1 LRNSI
6 VPISVRAFFGL
17 LPWALVACA
26 TGRYSIAALPVET
39 SNAANGSSLYQPLAL
54 RDTWKYACR
63 DIKGGGENGNRPFN
77 LQNSV
82 VGETIAAGKR
92 VYEFSL
98 AVPQVPSKPLRVD
111 TITQLL
117 ANDRSGNVRIYGY
130 FIHGKVVRIAPAVF
144 VTAHPP
150 GETHKAFDYRGPRG
164 KIIDRIFFGL
174 EQSNKTKFGTFE
186 VAPYFESHS
195 THDYGYAKGWGIVE
209 EDHGPNY
216 EVDCLITAIKL
227 H

>member
-1 LRNSI
+1 MLVN
-6 VPISVRAFFGL
+6 VRVFFYL
-17 LPWALVACA
+17 LPLALAACG
-26 TGRYSIAALPVET
+26 TGRYPISAFPVES
-39 SNAANGSSLYQPLAL
+39 SNAANGPHLYQPLAL
-54 RDTWKYACR
+54 KDTWKYVCR
-63 DIKGGGENGNRPFN
+63 DIKGGGENGNHPFD

-98 AVPQVPSKPLRVD
+98 AVPQVPSKPLRVVR
-111 TITQLL
+111 ITQLL
-117 ANDRSGNVRIYGY
+117 ANDRAGNVRIYGY
-130 FIHGKVVRIAPAVF
+130 LVHGKVVRIVPTVF

-150 GETHKAFDYRGPRG
+150 GETHKAFNYRGPHG
-164 KIIDRIFFGL
+164 KIIDRVFFGL

-186 VAPYFESHS
+186 VAPYFESRS